1 VLGGFTSRV
10 TSGLIAAH
18 LNWQMSFVT
27 LGILGLL
34 GAAVLARWLPPE
46 RRFVRRSR
54 DTSTLSVALDHLRNR
69 KLLATFFAGFCLLF
83 SLLGCFTYITFYL
96 SAPPFHLDSAALGSL
111 FCVYLFGALIT
122 PNAGRIIDRYGE
134 RFTIAAATASSLV
147 GMLLTLSHSLWIVV
161 AGLALI
167 CTGVF
172 VSQSCTNSYIG
183 TAAKHSKALAVG
195 LYVTFYYVG
204 GSVGS
209 SVSGIRVGS
218 RRMARMRSFVR
229 NCPITGRCDHVSL
242 LGETA
247 TTPGSSRSSSNARL
261 TTWEPVSKYRSALPH
276 WHPRSRGKPLR

>member
-46 RRFVRRSR
+46 RRFVSRSR

-69 KLLATFFAGFCLLF
+69 KLLATFLAGFCLLF

-134 RFTIAAATASSLV
+134 RFTIAAATASSLT

-161 AGLALI
+161 AGLALM

-209 SVSGIRVGS
+209 SVSGYVWAAGGWPACVALFATVQL
-218 RRMARMRSFVR
+218 MAAV
-229 NCPITGRCDHVSL
+229 ITSVY
-242 LGETA
+242 
-247 TTPGSSRSSSNARL
+247 
-261 TTWEPVSKYRSALPH
+261 WEKPQPHPVAAALPLT
-276 WHPRSRGKPLR
+276 PD